1 MLCPCVATVSFNCG
15 QYQLLYTLCGLKVHV
30 CEAGGHPANHMLL
43 GSPTPSRSRDFKNVY
58 RSGSALCVGSPPAI
72 FPRVPHARS
81 ASFPS
86 GARAATRIV
95 FGYIDTVRIGILYT
109 AYGVEH
115 TAHRRSPSQSPR
127 GAQVRRK
134 YNSIEMYG
142 LLSSFLSTPRRGSR
156 NTPGEPD
163 IHAHMSHVH
172 VHVCMSRCGDGRW
185 RDTQAHIISLELD
198 RPIEGD
204 TANAT
209 RAQPGTPGRAHATTI
224 CRCVL
229 CTLCS
234 ESDCGKW
241 YKNRMMRCTRRVSYI
256 NHHYGPPEHTC
267 NTRCNTCNAG
277 GTQTL

>member
-1 MLCPCVATVSFNCG
+1 M
-15 QYQLLYTLCGLKVHV
+15 
-30 CEAGGHPANHMLL
+30 
-43 GSPTPSRSRDFKNVY
+43 
-58 RSGSALCVGSPPAI
+58 GSPPAI

-86 GARAATRIV
+86 GARAATRI
-95 FGYIDTVRIGILYT
+95 FLGYIDTVRIGILYT

-172 VHVCMSRCGDGRW
+172 VHVHVSLRRW
-185 RDTQAHIISLELD
+185 PMARYASAYISLELD

-204 TANAT
+204 TAHAT

-234 ESDCGKW
+234 DCGIK
-241 YKNRMMRCTRRVSYI
+241 I
-256 NHHYGPPEHTC
+256 E
-267 NTRCNTCNAG
+267 
-277 GTQTL
+277 